1 MKYPEVGIFL
11 LACNRCYPPHV
22 GGIAMK
28 EIGTPRGEAL
38 RKFLKLE
45 RTKAE
50 LTQAQLA
57 ERLGWLQKT
66 ISDIEIGTRR
76 VSAIELIQLGDAL
89 DFDPAAAIRRIA
101 RIRD

>member
-1 MKYPEVGIFL
+1 M
-11 LACNRCYPPHV
+11 A
-22 GGIAMK
+22 K
-28 EIGTPRGEAL
+28 EIRSPRHEAL

-76 VSAIELIQLGDAL
+76 VSEIELIQLGDAL

>member
-1 MKYPEVGIFL
+1 M
-11 LACNRCYPPHV
+11 R
-22 GGIAMK
+22 

-57 ERLGWLQKT
+57 ERLGWDQKT
-66 ISDIEIGTRR
+66 ISNIERGQRRVTLIEI
-76 VSAIELIQLGDAL
+76 IELGEVLG
-89 DFDPAAAIRRIA
+89 FDPAVVTRRIA
-101 RIRD
+101 KVKDD

>member
-1 MKYPEVGIFL
+1 M
-11 LACNRCYPPHV
+11 R
-22 GGIAMK
+22 

-57 ERLGWLQKT
+57 ERLGWDQKT
-66 ISDIEIGTRR
+66 ISNIERGQHR
-76 VSAIELIQLGDAL
+76 VTLIEAIELGEVLG
-89 DFDPAAAIRRIA
+89 FDAAALVRRIA
-101 RIRD
+101 KVRD